1 MDGEFSA
8 TKDGLNIVLS
18 CTKAKDFEPPKPQQ
32 FSLKSIE
39 LPWLDAD
46 GEPLKSVYLEHTGDA
61 QPTTSKRKLS
71 ARDDA
76 ILTALSEA
84 IDKHG
89 VEPSAEIREKF
100 AGFGKWSSAKV
111 VHVDHWRERAYKT
124 ITVDSE
130 TEEGKPEARKKAF
143 QRCRN
148 KLFDLGFV
156 VLHGDYAW
164 RIFK

>member
-1 MDGEFSA
+1 
-8 TKDGLNIVLS
+8 
-18 CTKAKDFEPPKPQQ
+18 
-32 FSLKSIE
+32 
-39 LPWLDAD
+39 
-46 GEPLKSVYLEHTGDA
+46 
-61 QPTTSKRKLS
+61 
-71 ARDDA
+71 
-76 ILTALSEA
+76 LTALSEA

-89 VEPSAEIREKF
+89 VEPSAEIKEKF

-111 VHVDHWRERAYKT
+111 VHVDHWRKIAYQT

-148 KLFDLGFV
+148 KLFDAGFV

-164 RIFK
+164 PLFE